1 MGKKSFTRTK
11 WKIKI
16 VTRFIFDLCV
26 YVQSCISRVY
36 AIHQSGIGAEEISTF
51 STGTDLYLKK
61 NGFIV
66 CDVRTLHS
74 SQPIVRYWV
83 ETVRMHAAAA
93 AAALVASNKWAEQT
107 RKEKKNR
114 RRERNR
120 REKIFLI
127 CCFYAKLMK
136 IIICFI
142 GCVRTKH
149 NFSGNACVDGY
160 FKSWFFADA
169 KFLTFTRITLHIL
182 IY

>member
-1 MGKKSFTRTK
+1 MENKNYNSVYIRTMCVRAELHIARIRDTPVRH
-11 WKIKI
+11 WSWRDFNIFNRH
-16 VTRFIFDLCV
+16 RFI
-26 YVQSCISRVY
+26 
-36 AIHQSGIGAEEISTF
+36 
-51 STGTDLYLKK
+51 LKK